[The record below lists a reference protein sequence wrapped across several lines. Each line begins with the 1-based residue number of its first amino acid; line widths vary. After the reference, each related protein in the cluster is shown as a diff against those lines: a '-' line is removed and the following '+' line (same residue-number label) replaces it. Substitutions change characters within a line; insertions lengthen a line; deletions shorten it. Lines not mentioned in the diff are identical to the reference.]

1 MTAYGFVSLTAAYND
16 SKSNNGNFD
25 NTVSVS
31 DLTNEDDGGWYLTP
45 NLTRL
50 GLNLVTADTAAF
62 FQARGK
68 IEVDFYGG
76 GSATAPTPRLR
87 HGYGQTRLY
96 LVKLDFRCLP
106 VKHAT

>member
-1 MTAYGFVSLTAAYND
+1 MTAYGFASLTAAYND

-50 GLNLVTADTAAF
+50 GLDLVTADTAAF

-76 GSATAPTPRLR
+76 GLQPLLHRVFAMAMVK
-87 HGYGQTRLY
+87 LY

-106 VKHAT
+106 VKHGT